1 VPHQAPPPAGDHRR
15 YRGLP
20 RSLGSPA
27 EAMPRS
33 SLAPSGAARV
43 APKVAGSA
51 MAMRGL
57 AIRGRPV
64 AAAAERPAGR
74 RPPRDLSRLRGPA
87 LDVGFVLGAML
98 DVFLNPARDA
108 QPYMHVLS
116 GLACVALVLRRRF
129 PFAVTLA
136 TAPGFLTGWSELA
149 AMIALGT
156 LARRRLWSW
165 QTAVGAVVVAFC
177 RFVRWPPAEF
187 LQLEWREH
195 LLNLMYGC
203 IVAGMPVA
211 LGLLLAA
218 RQELSRRIRE
228 LAASREREQQ
238 LHAQAVRAEERARLA
253 REMHDLVSHQ
263 VTLIAM
269 QAGGLQ
275 VAARDD
281 DTRQAARTI
290 RDLSTRTLD
299 ELRQLVGVLR
309 TTAAEDRG
317 APGLD
322 RLADLVRCCDTEVSV
337 SMEVGVERLPPAVS
351 AAGYRTVQEALTNVR
366 KHAPAASAT
375 VRVRAEDGSLLVE
388 VRNTAPPRAAAT
400 PLPSG
405 GHGLVG
411 LRERAALL
419 GGTCQAGSTE
429 DGGFLVRVWL
439 PLPSAGG

>member
-1 VPHQAPPPAGDHRR
+1 
-15 YRGLP
+15 
-20 RSLGSPA
+20 
-27 EAMPRS
+27 M
-33 SLAPSGAARV
+33 
-43 APKVAGSA
+43 AGSA
-51 MAMRGL
+51 LAMRGL
-57 AIRGRPV
+57 TVNGRPV
-64 AAAAERPAGR
+64 AAAAERSAGR

-87 LDVGFVLGAML
+87 LDLGFVLGAML
-98 DVFLNPARDA
+98 DVFLNPPREAE
-108 QPYMHVLS
+108 PYMHVLS

-136 TAPGFLTGWSELA
+136 TVPGFLTGWSELA

-156 LARRRLWSW
+156 LARRRLWGW
-165 QTAVGAVVVAFC
+165 QTAVGAVLVAFC
-177 RFVRWPPAEF
+177 RFMRWPPAEF
-187 LQLEWREH
+187 VQLEWRQH
-195 LLNLMYGC
+195 LLNLIYGC

-218 RQELSRRIRE
+218 RQELSSRIRE

-275 VAARDD
+275 VAARDE
-281 DTRQAARTI
+281 DTRHAARTI

-309 TTAAEDRG
+309 TSPAEDG
-317 APGLD
+317 ESPGLD
-322 RLADLVRCCDTEVSV
+322 RLGDLVRGCDTEVSV
-337 SMEVGVERLPPAVS
+337 RVEVAVEQLPPAVS

-366 KHAPAASAT
+366 KHAPCASAT
-375 VRVRAEDGSLLVE
+375 VLVRAEDGWLLVE
-388 VRNTAPPRAAAT
+388 VRNTAPHRAPAA

-405 GHGLVG
+405 GHGLMG

-419 GGTCQAGSTE
+419 GGTCQARPTE
-429 DGGFLVRVWL
+429 DGGFLVRVRL
-439 PLPSAGG
+439 PLPGGKG